1 MRSLFMGTR
10 GAHTAKKKK
19 KKKRI
24 YCCVIERTAS
34 KYTVLNT
41 HLN

>member
-19 KKKRI
+19 KKKN

-34 KYTVLNT
+34 KYTVLKT

>member
-19 KKKRI
+19 KKKKNNLFFFYI
-24 YCCVIERTAS
+24 KDSV
-34 KYTVLNT
+34 KKN
-41 HLN
+41 N